1 MSRSK
6 TSSESDKKRRPIF
19 KDLDSKMLRS
29 AKVELDDLHFRGFIE
44 NLPVLF
50 YVVDPTPPYS
60 PLYVSPAFKRFGY
73 PIEMWTSDP
82 DVWLHVMHPE
92 DREWVFNQTNAST
105 RSGEEVDYEWRI
117 VDASGLVHWVRDR
130 GCLIRNEAGEVIC
143 REGVMLD
150 ITQRKNAVDAL
161 ERSETSFRQLGEGIF
176 HQVWT
181 AEPSGKLDYVNRR
194 TLDYFMRSM
203 DDMIGDNWQ
212 GVIHPDDLDECLRR
226 WAYSIRT
233 GEFYETEFRL
243 RRHDGVY
250 RWFRACANAGHDSKG
265 NIIKWYG
272 TNTDI
277 DDQRESEAR
286 LNYYAKHDS
295 LTDLPNRI
303 EFMSHLRAA
312 IDRAANHPSM
322 RFAVLFLDLDR
333 FKVINDSLGH
343 VVGDKLLKSIA
354 ERLKNQVRPGDVVAR
369 LGGDEFTI
377 LLNRTGAV
385 EDVEHVA
392 DRLQEA
398 LSSPF
403 EIEGNDVVT
412 SASIGIIVSDD
423 IMRQPEDFLRD
434 ADAAMYRA
442 KESGKARYEIF
453 SDEMH
458 VRNVGILKLE
468 NDLRRAV
475 EAKEFEA
482 YYQPIVRFDTT
493 EITEFEALIRWHHPE
508 RGLVT
513 PKDFI
518 GMAEETGLIIPI
530 GNWVIEEACKQLAAW
545 QMRCEAILSISVNL
559 SAKQL
564 LHPSLP
570 RTIEKVTNEN
580 RLRPGQLRLEV
591 TESTVMENRER
602 SLSVFNELIS
612 QGVLFSSDDFGTG
625 YSSLSYLQTFP
636 FERLKIDRSFVEN
649 IEDNDRSK
657 AIVRSIIAFGENL
670 KIGIVAEGIETEG
683 QLEILRSFGC
693 NYGQGYYF
701 SRPAKATEIETYLP
715 EGPLLDGNTV
725 ASIDSLMP
733 TIELPLVQ

>member
-1 MSRSK
+1 MSRSN
-6 TSSESDKKRRPIF
+6 TSSDSGKEKLPIF
-19 KDLDSKMLRS
+19 KKLDSKMLRS
-29 AKVELDDLHFRGFIE
+29 SKIELDDLHFRGFIE

-50 YVVDPTPPYS
+50 YVVEPTPPYS
-60 PLYVSPAFKRFGY
+60 PLYVSPSFKRFGY
-73 PIEMWTSDP
+73 PLEMWTSDP
-82 DVWLHVMHPE
+82 DVWLRVMHPE
-92 DREWVFNQTNAST
+92 DRDWIFNQTNAST

-150 ITQRKNAVDAL
+150 ITQRKKAVDAL

-212 GVIHPDDLDECLRR
+212 SVIHPDDLDECLNR
-226 WAYSIRT
+226 WAYSLKT

-243 RRHDGVY
+243 RRHDGAY

-277 DDQRESEAR
+277 DDQRESEAK

-303 EFMSHLRAA
+303 EFMNHLRAA

-333 FKVINDSLGH
+333 FKMINDSLGH

-354 ERLKNQVRPGDVVAR
+354 ERLKNQIRPGDVVAR
-369 LGGDEFTI
+369 FGGDEFTI

-392 DRLQEA
+392 DRLQRA
-398 LSSPF
+398 LTSPF
-403 EIEGNDVVT
+403 EIEGNEVVT

-458 VRNVGILKLE
+458 VRNLGILKLE

-475 EAKEFEA
+475 EANEFEA
-482 YYQPIVRFDTT
+482 YYQPIVRLDTA

-508 RGLVT
+508 KGLVA
-513 PKDFI
+513 PKEFI
-518 GMAEETGLIIPI
+518 AMAEETGLIIPI
-530 GNWVIEEACKQLAAW
+530 GNWIIEEACRQLAAW
-545 QMRCEAILSISVNL
+545 QLRCEAILSISVNL

-564 LHPSLP
+564 LNPSLP
-570 RTIEKVTNEN
+570 KTIEKVISEN
-580 RLRPGQLRLEV
+580 QLGHGQLRLEV

-612 QGVLFSSDDFGTG
+612 HGILFSSDDFGTG

-670 KIGIVAEGIETEG
+670 DIGVVAEGIETAG
-683 QLEILRSFGC
+683 QLDILRSFGC
-693 NYGQGYYF
+693 AYGQGYHF
-701 SRPAKATEIETYLP
+701 SRPVKAAECERYLP
-715 EGPLLDGNTV
+715 EGPLLERNAG
-725 ASIDSLMP
+725 ASIETSMQ